1 MVANKLCVV
10 QTLHI
15 DKGTHIVA
23 LLYINKVLYSA
34 SLRLLIAL
42 WNLINLQPIQTS
54 TLGEEHHCGVHR
66 SRVYIFD
73 KVLITT
79 VRSACAYATASLL
92 TELNEWRTLDITK
105 VRDGD
110 NHIVVGIEVFG
121 IELFGSVLDLRT
133 QVIDVPS
140 QEVITKD
147 NSPTDV
153 NAIIYLRIVDPE
165 RAYFEVSNYRQ
176 ATVALA
182 QTSLRGIIGDME
194 LDEVLYNRDLI
205 NTRLRDILDK
215 ETDQWGVKIERVEIK
230 EVNPIGAVKQ
240 AMTEQT
246 AAERE
251 RRAAILKADGEKR
264 AAILKAE
271 GLRQSMILES
281 EGERQSQILKAEG
294 LRQSQIL
301 KAQGEAQ
308 GLRIL
313 ALGSRSL
320 DKRSITVLSLDA
332 LQKMAD
338 GQATKII
345 YPFEISSLIKR
356 GAKYLGGGEESFE
369 PDEKNLDKLDES
381 ILGELPDKNEIA
393 TAVENAKNV
402 SAHEEKVE
410 E

>member
-1 MVANKLCVV
+1 MIYDTTSCNQAACPMKERCSRYTFYLKAKAESD
-10 QTLHI
+10 TLTI
-15 DKGTHIVA
+15 LNPDK
-23 LLYINKVLYSA
+23 
-34 SLRLLIAL
+34 
-42 WNLINLQPIQTS
+42 
-54 TLGEEHHCGVHR
+54 
-66 SRVYIFD
+66 
-73 KVLITT
+73 
-79 VRSACAYATASLL
+79 
-92 TELNEWRTLDITK
+92 
-105 VRDGD
+105 
-110 NHIVVGIEVFG
+110 IEVGPNGCEHFIVPMQIRQAYG
-121 IELFGSVLDLRT
+121 FTRLYDTIPRGQLKNIHWGVRFGSDSTYFRTKRGDRALSPQEQTAILRAVA
-133 QVIDVPS
+133 QAGGDPS
-140 QEVITKD
+140 VGFD
-147 NSPTDV
+147 RYVD
-153 NAIIYLRIVDPE
+153 AIIYVRVMDPE

-194 LDEVLYNRDLI
+194 LDEILYNRDLI

-281 EGERQSQILKAEG
+281 EGERQSKILRAEG
-294 LRQSQIL
+294 ERQSQIL

-313 ALGSRSL
+313 ALGSRAL
-320 DKRSITVLSLDA
+320 DKRSVTVLSLDTM
-332 LQKMAD
+332 QKMAD

-345 YPFEISSLIKR
+345 YPFEVSSLIKQ
-356 GAKYLGGGEESFE
+356 GAKFLGGEDAFE
-369 PDEKNLDKLDES
+369 PNETPSVKLDES
-381 ILGELPDKNEIA
+381 ILGDLPDKKEIA
-393 TAVENAKNV
+393 AAVEQVKKA
-402 SAHEEKVE
+402 SATENKVE